1 MRRLWKMQSF
11 SMILTAMALAMPGLA
26 SGQATQG
33 QSDVPLQDD
42 VTQPPQPET
51 PPMRVNRVANS
62 AVGEAGQ
69 RNTTAQLADRP
80 GTRLLGRVQNRVQ
93 SRLRNR
99 IDRYYDPQANTTSP
113 FAVAAEQ
120 AQAKNRNR

>member
-1 MRRLWKMQSF
+1 MPLWKTQSF
-11 SMILTAMALAMPGLA
+11 SMILTVMALAMPGLA
-26 SGQATQG
+26 SGQASQR
-33 QSDVPLQDD
+33 QADMPLQDD
-42 VTQPPQPET
+42 VTKQPQQET
-51 PPMRVNRVANS
+51 PPMRVSRVANS

-80 GTRLLGRVQNRVQ
+80 GTRLLGRLQNRVQ

-120 AQAKNRNR
+120 AQAKDRKR